1 MVKSS
6 DTASDLG
13 AYLRTGNRIL
23 VFTGAGISTGSGIP
37 DFRGPGGVWT
47 RRKPVYFQ
55 DFITSEAARVEHWDY
70 KLEGWEGFRNARPNA
85 AHHAITK
92 LQDAGKLLLVVTQNI
107 DGLHSLAGIGAD
119 RLVELHGTNLFVEC
133 VRCHRRTDPEPHFE
147 YFRAHRKTP
156 LCGCGGFL
164 KQATISFGQSLDPK
178 ELRRVEH
185 GAREADLVVALGS
198 TLSVYPAAACPL
210 LAVDRGV
217 PYLIINR
224 GGTEHDRDPRV
235 SLRIDADLAEV
246 FPAAVEAA
254 LR

>member
-1 MVKSS
+1 MQQRLVTLSE
-6 DTASDLG
+6 
-13 AYLRTGNRIL
+13 YLRASTKAVI
-23 VFTGAGISTGSGIP
+23 FTGAGISTGSGIP

-55 DFITSEAARVEHWDY
+55 QFMTSEAARVEHWDY
-70 KLEGWEGFRNARPNA
+70 KLEGWEGFRNARPNP

-92 LQDAGKLLLVVTQNI
+92 LQDADKLLLVVTQNI

-147 YFRAHRKTP
+147 YFRAHHKTP

-164 KQATISFGQSLDPK
+164 KQATISFGQSLDAK
-178 ELRRVEH
+178 ELRRAEH
-185 GAREADLVVALGS
+185 GARQADLVVALGS
-198 TLSVYPAAACPL
+198 TLSVYPAAAFPL
-210 LAVDRGV
+210 LAADRGV

-224 GGTEHDRDPRV
+224 GGTEHDGDPRV
-235 SLRIDADLAEV
+235 SLRIDADVAEV
-246 FPAAVEAA
+246 FPAAVEAVF
-254 LR
+254 R